1 MAGNAHPQIDVSP
14 DAVTCLR
21 GWMVARGVG
30 GSAESFIAGLLCGGE
45 ALVNDRVLGEA
56 MALVDQLI
64 ALHGYR
70 WFAVLQARGTA
81 TEHGVPPIEP
91 RLN

>member
-1 MAGNAHPQIDVSP
+1 MRCVDG
-14 DAVTCLR
+14 T
-21 GWMVARGVG
+21 
-30 GSAESFIAGLLCGGE
+30 AEGFIAGLLCGGE
-45 ALVNDRVLGEA
+45 PLVDDTVLDEA
-56 MALVDQLI
+56 MVMVDQLI

-70 WFAVLQARGTA
+70 WFAVLQARSAA